1 MSYLSA
7 DLRAAIILKYSPL
20 RSSKSIATPIEIR
33 LRFPK
38 KNKRCNTQCHN
49 FNSIKNHQN
58 TRIPIHWINVHTIL
72 NFMKNTDYRLRVS

>member
-20 RSSKSIATPIEIR
+20 RSSKSIATPIKIR
-33 LRFPK
+33 FRFPK
-38 KNKRCNTQCHN
+38 KNKRCNN

-72 NFMKNTDYRLRVS
+72 NFMKNTDYRLRFS